1 LWLNVFLFKLCVNP
15 FTLKLPA
22 LLSQFL
28 REQKTLSLPGI
39 GIFHLTG
46 PLPTENESSALPS
59 SQVQFES
66 KKIRE
71 ADDKL
76 ISFIKQET
84 GKIKPLAIA
93 DLESFI
99 ATGMELLNMGKPF
112 QLEGIGSIQKK
123 RDGQLEFIGG
133 EAIPAKHEVSHG
145 ENEKKVSVFEDN
157 KYEPKSNPLQK
168 ILAVGL
174 FLAGIAV
181 VLLGGY
187 YFYNKSNSN
196 NSDEENLSQA
206 PIQQP
211 TVDTTTSRIDSSL
224 LVKRD
229 PIFRYILENTDNKKR
244 AFKRYN
250 QLKSMAID
258 VRMETSD
265 SINYKLYFVI
275 PSTATDT
282 IRIKDSL
289 HNYYGKKVIVEQFV
303 ER

>member
-1 LWLNVFLFKLCVNP
+1 M
-15 FTLKLPA
+15 KLPA
-22 LLSQFL
+22 LLSQYL

-39 GIFHLTG
+39 GIFRLTG
-46 PLPTENESSALPS
+46 ALPSEEETSILHS

-66 KKIRE
+66 KKIKE

-123 RDGQLEFIGG
+123 RDGQFEFIGG
-133 EAIPAKHEVSHG
+133 EAILTKHEAAHG
-145 ENEKKVSVFEDN
+145 EHEKKVSVFEDN

-168 ILAVGL
+168 ILALGL
-174 FLAGIAV
+174 FLGGIAV
-181 VLLGGY
+181 VVLGGY
-187 YFYNKSNSN
+187 YFYNNSNSS
-196 NSDEENLSQA
+196 NSKEEENLSQA

-211 TVDTTTSRIDSSL
+211 AVDSTASKIDSTL
-224 LVKRD
+224 LVKKD
-229 PIFRYILENTDNKKR
+229 PTFRYVLENTDNKKR

-250 QLKSMAID
+250 QLKSLAID
-258 VRMETSD
+258 VKMETLD
-265 SINYKLYFVI
+265 SINFKLYFVI

-289 HNYYGKKVIVEQFV
+289 HNYYGKKVLVEQQ
-303 ER
+303 

>member
-1 LWLNVFLFKLCVNP
+1 
-15 FTLKLPA
+15 LKLPA
-22 LLSQFL
+22 LLSQYL

-46 PLPTENESSALPS
+46 SLPSEHEASTLHS

-66 KKIRE
+66 KRIKE

-76 ISFIKQET
+76 INFIKQET

-112 QLEGIGSIQKK
+112 ELEGIGNIQKK
-123 RDGQLEFIGG
+123 KDGQLEFLAVQVAPTKQ
-133 EAIPAKHEVSHG
+133 EAAHQEHD
-145 ENEKKVSVFEDN
+145 KKVSVFEDS

-168 ILAVGL
+168 VLAFGL
-174 FLAGIAV
+174 FLGGIAV

-187 YFYNKSNSN
+187 YFYNRGSNAN
-196 NSDEENLSQA
+196 NSSDDETLSQA
-206 PIQQP
+206 PIQQQAL
-211 TVDTTTSRIDSSL
+211 DTTANKIDSSTI
-224 LVKRD
+224 VKL
-229 PIFRYILENTDNKKR
+229 PPSYRYVLENTNSKKR
-244 AFKRYN
+244 ALKRYN

-258 VRMETSD
+258 VKMDTPD
-265 SINYKLYFVI
+265 SVNFKLYLVI
-275 PSTATDT
+275 PSTASDT

-289 HNYYGKKVIVEQFV
+289 HNYYGRKVLVEETV
-303 ER
+303 EK

>member
-1 LWLNVFLFKLCVNP
+1 M
-15 FTLKLPA
+15 KLPA
-22 LLSQFL
+22 LLSQYL

-46 PLPTENESSALPS
+46 ALPLEEESSALHT

-66 KKIRE
+66 KKVRE

-76 ISFIKQET
+76 ISFIKQQT

-93 DLESFI
+93 DLECFI

-123 RDGQLEFIGG
+123 RDGQLEFVGG
-133 EAIPAKHEVSHG
+133 DPIVTKQEGSNTEH
-145 ENEKKVSVFEDN
+145 EKKVSVFQDN

-174 FLAGIAV
+174 FLAGIAI

-187 YFYNKSNSN
+187 YFYN
-196 NSDEENLSQA
+196 NSDSNDKEEQNLSQA
-206 PIQQP
+206 PISQP
-211 TVDTTTSRIDSSL
+211 IVDSSTSKVDSSL
-224 LVKRD
+224 IVK
-229 PIFRYILENTDNKKR
+229 PAPTFRYVLENTNNKKR
-244 AFKRYN
+244 ALKRYT
-250 QLKSMAID
+250 QLKSLAID
-258 VRMETSD
+258 VKMETVD
-265 SINYKLYFVI
+265 SINFKLYFVI
-275 PSTATDT
+275 PSTAADT

-289 HNYYGKKVIVEQFV
+289 HNYYGRKVMVEQQ
-303 ER
+303 